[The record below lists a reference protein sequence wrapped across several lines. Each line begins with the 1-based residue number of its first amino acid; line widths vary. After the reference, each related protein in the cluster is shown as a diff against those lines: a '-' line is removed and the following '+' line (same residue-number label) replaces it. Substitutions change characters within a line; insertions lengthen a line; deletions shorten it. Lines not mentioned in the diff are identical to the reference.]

1 MTEVEEK
8 RERDHLERRRQ
19 HQRIINAYHRVFR
32 NPDGKTVL
40 DDIVASFG
48 VNIPAFLTTSTRA
61 GESISYD
68 PIYAAIRDGQR
79 SVFLHIAAK
88 LDATVIGDANLEPE
102 PQVITQ

>member
-19 HQRIINAYHRVFR
+19 HQRITNAYHRVFR
-32 NPDGKTVL
+32 NSDGKTVL
-40 DDIVASFG
+40 DDLVASFG
-48 VNIPAFLTTSTRA
+48 INIPAFLTTSTRA

-79 SVFLHIAAK
+79 SVYLHISAK
-88 LDATVIGDANLEPE
+88 LDIPVIGDANLEPQ
-102 PQVITQ
+102 PHVITE